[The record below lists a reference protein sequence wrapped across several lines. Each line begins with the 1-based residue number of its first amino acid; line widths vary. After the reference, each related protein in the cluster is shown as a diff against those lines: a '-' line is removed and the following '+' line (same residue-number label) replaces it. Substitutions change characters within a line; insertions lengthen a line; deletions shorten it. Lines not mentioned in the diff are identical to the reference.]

1 MTILGTNMKI
11 KEYDEM
17 LKYLTRSPQIKL
29 PKEKKDEFGYTPSQK
44 KEIEKQLTKDTS
56 KSRGAWKRFVE
67 SNKLAEKETPKETW
81 DRLDKQ
87 EKVRQKDHL
96 KKLIKFGLEES
107 SKPVIKN
114 PVLREALEPKKSVNY
129 LSDDY
134 SFSENFKKQ
143 VNNIN
148 DRKKVAKIPVI
159 PPKPDLV
166 NGHSDWTSED
176 WLESIDP
183 GGWASDED
191 KRVEA
196 NGLYEKYLE
205 LLKAGELLPNT
216 TFQMFEKNYLDF
228 DTDVISRINKKVL
241 EQKKKEGLAAII
253 GVSPGKRI

>member
-1 MTILGTNMKI
+1 
-11 KEYDEM
+11 M
-17 LKYLTRSPQIKL
+17 LQIKL

-81 DRLDKQ
+81 ERLDKQ
-87 EKVRQKDHL
+87 EKIRQKDHL

-114 PVLREALEPKKSVNY
+114 PVFREALEPKV
-129 LSDDY
+129 
-134 SFSENFKKQ
+134 SEPKIFKG
-143 VNNIN
+143 NIN
-148 DRKKVAKIPVI
+148 NRKVAKIPVI

-191 KRVEA
+191 KRVQVEE
-196 NGLYEKYLE
+196 NLFEEYLQ
-205 LLKAGELLPNT
+205 LLKNGQLAPGTSFE
-216 TFQMFEKNYLDF
+216 MFEKNYYDF
-228 DTDVISRINKKVL
+228 DTDLISKIKKRVK
-241 EQKKKEGLAAII
+241 EKKKAEGLASLLGI
-253 GVSPGKRI
+253 SPDRI